1 MLRLTSGSLS
11 SLPDL
16 SRHLPPLV
24 PSQHNHLHKG
34 MDINV
39 TGLWERNITGRG
51 VTVVVVDDGV
61 EHTHKD
67 IHPNY
72 SAEGS
77 YDLNSNDPD
86 PMPHPD
92 VHSDNHHGTRC
103 AGEIAAV
110 PNNSFCAV
118 GVAYGSK
125 VAGIRVLDGPLT
137 DSLEAIAFN
146 KHYQVNDI
154 YSCRYQTRCSL
165 VPIHQETDVC
175 RLIPQTFHN
184 PC

>member
-1 MLRLTSGSLS
+1 
-11 SLPDL
+11 
-16 SRHLPPLV
+16 
-24 PSQHNHLHKG
+24 

-39 TGLWERNITGRG
+39 TGVWERNVTGQG

-61 EHTHKD
+61 EHTHQD
-67 IHPNY
+67 IQSNY
-72 SAEGS
+72 VSLRRGKLPSPSQSRFLTPPPPPQSPEGS

-92 VHSDNHHGTRC
+92 PHSDNHHGTRC

-125 VAGIRVLDGPLT
+125 VAGTLPEEGCL
-137 DSLEAIAFN
+137 
-146 KHYQVNDI
+146 
-154 YSCRYQTRCSL
+154 
-165 VPIHQETDVC
+165 
-175 RLIPQTFHN
+175 
-184 PC
+184 